1 MKPEKQLFAF
11 SIVYLFA
18 IFRRARRRR
27 LAAAMIP
34 DPVTEEV
41 RRRQRGRAIVMAL
54 GLAAFVVLIYFITIA
69 KMAAFGG

>member
-1 MKPEKQLFAF
+1 MSQ
-11 SIVYLFA
+11 
-18 IFRRARRRR
+18 
-27 LAAAMIP
+27 

-54 GLAAFVVLIYFITIA
+54 GLGGFVVLIYFITIA